1 MRNEDEITRCKND
14 ILYFIEKY
22 VRIKTDD
29 GNVPL
34 HLTKSQKRYLRN
46 PQSYYKTKFNYDKER
61 IKRLRKTTRH
71 IPK

>member
-1 MRNEDEITRCKND
+1 MNKNEITHCKND

-34 HLTKSQKRYLRN
+34 HLTKSQKRYLQKQYTN
-46 PQSYYKTKFNYDKER
+46 STYG
-61 IKRLRKTTRH
+61 KRK
-71 IPK
+71 IN

>member
-1 MRNEDEITRCKND
+1 MNNKDEITRCKND

-46 PQSYYKTKFNYDKER
+46 PQSYYKTKFNYDT
-61 IKRLRKTTRH
+61 KRTPENTWNK
-71 IPK
+71 